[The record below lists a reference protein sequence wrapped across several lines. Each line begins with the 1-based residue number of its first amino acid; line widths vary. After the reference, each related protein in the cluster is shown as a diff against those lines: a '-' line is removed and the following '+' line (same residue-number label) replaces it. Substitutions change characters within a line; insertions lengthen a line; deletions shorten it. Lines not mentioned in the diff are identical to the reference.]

1 MGALMWARRDRKVAA
16 MNQMTPVVTNLDIDL
31 ARTFVAICETGNF
44 TRAAE
49 RVFRSPSAVS
59 LQVKKLEEIVGRP
72 LFRRETRVVE
82 LTVDGEYLLGFA
94 RKMLTLNDAA
104 LDYFRRPAMEG
115 RVSLGAPYDAGIF
128 AIPLILKMFA
138 STHPHVDVDVRL
150 ESSGDLRRLA
160 LEGEIDVALMATEE
174 SPGFRAVE
182 AHCEPLVW
190 VGLRNGCAPTRDP
203 LPLALANQG
212 CIWRS
217 AALDALDKAG
227 RPYRVAYTSRN
238 CQAQI
243 AAVEADLAIAPLPIS
258 VVSQKLVRLDRTQD
272 LPPLGDYRVYLMSRE
287 GAGPV
292 AEALSAHV
300 MASFRERSG
309 QGARIFA

>member
-1 MGALMWARRDRKVAA
+1 
-16 MNQMTPVVTNLDIDL
+16 MNQMLPAIGNLDIDL

-59 LQVKKLEEIVGRP
+59 LQVKKLEETFGRP
-72 LFRRETRVVE
+72 LFRRETRSVE
-82 LTVDGEYLLGFA
+82 LTVDGEFFLGYA
-94 RKMLTLNDAA
+94 RKMLRLNDEVVE
-104 LDYFRRPAMEG
+104 YFRKPPIEG

-150 ESSGDLRRLA
+150 ESSGELRRQCLA
-160 LEGEIDVALMATEE
+160 GEIDVALMATDEH
-174 SPGFRAVE
+174 PGFLAVE
-182 AHCEPLVW
+182 AHSEPLAW
-190 VGLRNGCAPTRDP
+190 IGLRNGSAARREP
-203 LPLALANQG
+203 LPLALADQG
-212 CIWRS
+212 CLWRA

-227 RPYRVAYTSRN
+227 AAYRVAYTSKN

-243 AAVEADLAIAPLPIS
+243 AAVEADLAIAPLPVS
-258 VVSQKLVRLDRTQD
+258 VVSQRLVRLDTPGG
-272 LPPLGDYRVYLMSRE
+272 LPPLGNYRVYLMNRE

-292 AEALSAHV
+292 ADALREHV
-300 MASFRERSG
+300 LASFREIAGR
-309 QGARIFA
+309 GARIFA